1 MLGGRKRV
9 KNDSFSSA
17 ELFSSGK
24 TAAHP
29 DLTEEYCAMVTRL
42 KGEHEEV
49 LSSFPG
55 LAESPASSLG

>member
-1 MLGGRKRV
+1 MLGGGRRV

-29 DLTEEYCAMVTRL
+29 DLTGEYCAMVTRL

-49 LSSFPG
+49 FSSFPG
-55 LAESPASSLG
+55 LGESPA